1 MKTDLPYNSYNIYTS
16 QIWEYERNAYMRSG
30 SQENWNEIEELYDLL
45 QEYILAAGAEP
56 FLKNTDITDDNH
68 YLIDFR
74 NHFAEKTALDFFICK
89 GDLYDMQ
96 EPCLIKYKGTVR
108 TDFEKLLMLKLRQY
122 KDKLHEVKSFLQ
134 YQLKQNFKNKLDEL
148 ADFLHLSFLQHPA
161 LLDERIVSLT
171 IAWLN
176 AQKEQ
181 TANAPKRRSK
191 KAGQKNT
198 YVDAT
203 VIYEDTV
210 VVEALPAH
218 EENEV
223 LIKEDSA
230 EDANLSPVNEEE
242 RASESVIGDLDGK
255 KDDKLPGIKADEKTE
270 DAIPEGYTQVAGDFS
285 KEETQVYFSF
295 LYKETDESG
304 KPFLAEAEVREIF
317 KYGLAIPSN
326 PPKKRYGLHYSLKF
340 PKSIVEYCIYRFFYK
355 HTTSHHKK
363 SVLKFFAS
371 YLQDFEKSL
380 KSEKAMQTWSDNVV
394 GTKPSRMKF
403 ALADYLPERM
413 RVSTSHP
420 EPQYFKGS

>member
-1 MKTDLPYNSYNIYTS
+1 MKTDLPYNAYNIYTS
-16 QIWEYERNAYMRSG
+16 KIWEYERNSYIRSG

-45 QEYILAAGAEP
+45 QEYILAAGVEP
-56 FLKNTDITDDNH
+56 FLKYADITSDNH

-96 EPCLIKYKGTVR
+96 EPCLIKYKGTGR
-108 TDFEKLLMLKLRQY
+108 TDFEKLFMLKLRQF

-134 YQLKQNFKNKLDEL
+134 YQLKQNFKNKLDEF

-171 IAWLN
+171 MAWLN
-176 AQKEQ
+176 EQKEQ
-181 TANAPKRRSK
+181 TAKSSKKRSK
-191 KAGQKNT
+191 KTGQKNP

-203 VIYEDTV
+203 VIYEDAV

-218 EENEV
+218 EEHEV
-223 LIKEDSA
+223 LLKEDSP
-230 EDANLSPVNEEE
+230 EEANHSLVKEEHS
-242 RASESVIGDLDGK
+242 ASESRTGNFDSN
-255 KDDKLPGIKADEKTE
+255 KDDEQPATTAYEKSE
-270 DAIPEGYTQVAGDFS
+270 DDIPEGYVLVAGDFS
-285 KEETQVYFSF
+285 KEEVQAYFSF

-304 KPFLAEAEVREIF
+304 KSFLAEAEVWEIF
-317 KYGLAIPSN
+317 KYGLAIPPN
-326 PPKKRYGLHYSLKF
+326 PPKKRYRLHHSLKF

-394 GTKPSRMKF
+394 GKKPSRMKF
-403 ALADYLPERM
+403 ALTDYLPERM
-413 RVSTSHP
+413 RVGAGT
-420 EPQYFKGS
+420 